1 MSIWQV
7 TDEVLSAGLIDIQ
20 KVDEL
25 EGCGEGLGS
34 VYRPP
39 TGAHMTLTL
48 IAKVA
53 SRIYG

>member
-7 TDEVLSAGLIDIQ
+7 TDEVLSAGLLEIQ